1 MDEEMKK
8 QVAVFRIGVILDFLN
23 LNGADYGKREELLQA
38 KSAARYQI
46 PGSWRTRVSKSTIKH
61 WLKLYLEGGRRLE
74 ALYPRE
80 REDRG
85 HGRAMSPELEQ
96 TILRVREEMPLCS
109 IPRLWL
115 ELQKRGIV
123 KAAELTMST
132 LYRLMHQAKKMKPE
146 GPAPVDRRR
155 FEAAC
160 PNDLWQSDALHGP
173 MVEHEGRQK
182 KAYLLAII
190 DDHSRLV
197 PHGQF
202 YYSEGIESYLDCL
215 RQALL
220 KRGLPRKLYVD
231 NGSAFRSRH
240 LEQVTASLGI
250 ALSHSEA
257 GVPQGRGKI
266 ERYFR
271 TVRENFL
278 AATKSKTLAE
288 LNKAYWEWLDTWYH
302 ARIHGSTGETPFGR
316 YAAKLECIRSAP
328 KDLEDHFR
336 QLAWRR
342 VERDRAITFQGR
354 LYEAPLS
361 LLGKKVT
368 LLYHAHDHHRIEV
381 RYENKSYGFLR
392 LLDLQV
398 NARAHRERPLR
409 LEKDQPAA
417 PWLPPVVRGG
427 ELPLGGGE
435 NHE

>member
-1 MDEEMKK
+1 MDDESKK
-8 QVAVFRIGVILDFLN
+8 EVAVFRFGVISEFV
-23 LNGADYGKREELLQA
+23 NGNEADYGRRERLLRE
-38 KSAARYQI
+38 KSAQKYKI
-46 PGSWRTRVSKSTIKH
+46 PGTHRTHISGSTIKH
-61 WLKLYLEGGRRLE
+61 WLKLYEAGGRKLE
-74 ALYPRE
+74 ALYPQA

-85 HGRAMSPELEQ
+85 RSRALTGELASA
-96 TILRVREEMPLCS
+96 ILRVREEMPRAS
-109 IPRLWL
+109 ISRLQL
-115 ELQKRGIV
+115 EVQKRGIA
-123 KAAELTMST
+123 KATEFTLST
-132 LYRLMHQAKKMKPE
+132 LYRLMHRAGKMKPE
-146 GPAPVDRRR
+146 GPTVVDRRR
-155 FEAAC
+155 FEAEF

-173 MVEHEGRQK
+173 QVEHEGRRK
-182 KAYLLAII
+182 KTYLLAII
-190 DDHSRLV
+190 DDHSRLA

-231 NGSAFRSRH
+231 NGSAFRSNH

-278 AATKSKTLAE
+278 AANKSKTLAE
-288 LNKAYWEWLDTWYH
+288 LNEAYWEWLDKWYH
-302 ARIHGSTGETPFGR
+302 ARVHSSTGETPLTR

-328 KDLEDHFR
+328 RDLEDHFR
-336 QLAWRR
+336 QLARRR
-342 VERDRAITFQGR
+342 VERDRVISFQGR

-361 LLGKKVT
+361 LLGKSVT

-381 RYENKSYGFLR
+381 RYENKNYGFLR

-409 LEKDQPAA
+409 PEKVQPAA
-417 PWLPPVVRGG
+417 PLFPLVVRGG